1 MLGYLTTRVFDA
13 PKMEWRMDFFVLAIA
28 RRTLMEIGAAL
39 IKKKLKKKCPKLN
52 FEAGSLY
59 RYAHAE

>member
-39 IKKKLKKKCPKLN
+39 IKKKLKKN
-52 FEAGSLY
+52 VQN
-59 RYAHAE
+59 